1 MHLTYR
7 GRMIAYNIAIFLLL
21 FCIILF
27 CVVQGTIFVSIVN
40 AEKDLFQI
48 KKDSDL
54 YITQSLSA
62 NQNHQ
67 DPAVLF
73 SKNADKYASY
83 LAEVENQHIFFYDE
97 KQNMIADSSLHT
109 ETNLSDSL
117 ARLNTDNNPVFQYR
131 VNGGVTS
138 LYYLSPIFYG
148 NNHIGYMG
156 CQYNMQKMDS
166 LLSDIIL
173 YYCLAGLA
181 GFCIL
186 IVVTLSYADH
196 FTGPIKELTQ
206 IAGEINNENYD
217 AFIYYKRNDEIG
229 ALTDAFNTMTQ
240 NINRVIKQLNT
251 ERNRLASVLAS
262 LDDGVLAIDQKGNI
276 ITSNAYIKKY
286 FNVNN
291 PKTIYDFQYQ
301 SFLRDMY
308 DDLRNGKTHVS
319 EEIDCN
325 SRNLMIIGSPISDSG
340 LEENYLIIIRNIT
353 ADKQFESEQKKF
365 ISSVS
370 HELRTPL
377 TTIIGYTDMLMRRN
391 VTNPDMLNKSLTTIN
406 HEGYRLLRLVDDLLN
421 ANRLDK
427 TEFEVHR
434 TNLDLRALISNVI
447 EQMQF
452 KAVAKEI
459 VINYKYD
466 DTIPEVLGDYDRLQ
480 QLFINI
486 FHNAIKYSD
495 VGDIIDVVSTLEN
508 NMMVT
513 SVRDYGVGMSESEQ
527 IHIFDA
533 FYRVDEDRARSN
545 GEGGAGLGLYL
556 VKQIVDKHDG
566 TITIDSVPDEGT
578 NVTVKIP
585 VINVGNTANK
595 GDVS

>member
-27 CVVQGTIFVSIVN
+27 CIVQGTILVN
-40 AEKDLFQI
+40 ILGAENDLFQI
-48 KKDSDL
+48 KNDTDL
-54 YITQSLSA
+54 FLTQTLSA
-62 NQNHQ
+62 KQNNQ
-67 DPAVLF
+67 DPAEMF
-73 SKNADKYASY
+73 SKNADQYASY

-97 KQNMIADSSLHT
+97 KQNLIADSSLNT
-109 ETNLSDSL
+109 DVDMSDSL
-117 ARLNTDNNPVFQYR
+117 ARLNSNNDPVFQYR
-131 VNGGVTS
+131 INGGVTS
-138 LYYLSPIFYG
+138 LYCLSPLFF
-148 NNHIGYMG
+148 NDKRIGFMG
-156 CQYNMQKMDS
+156 CQYNMEKMDS
-166 LLSDIIL
+166 LLSNIIL
-173 YYCLAGLA
+173 FYCLSGLFS
-181 GFCIL
+181 FCIL

-196 FTGPIKELTQ
+196 FTSPIKELTQ
-206 IAGEINNENYD
+206 IAGEINNGNYD
-217 AFIYYKRNDEIG
+217 AIIYYKRDDEIG

-262 LDDGVLAIDQKGNI
+262 LDDGVLAIDQEGNI

-291 PKTIYDFQYQ
+291 PKTIYDFRYQ

-308 DDLRNGKTHVS
+308 DDLRSGKNHIS

-486 FHNAIKYSD
+486 LHNAIKYSD
-495 VGDIIDVVSTLEN
+495 VGDIIDVVSTVEN
-508 NMMVT
+508 NMIVT
-513 SVRDYGVGMSESEQ
+513 SVRDYGVGMSENEQ
-527 IHIFDA
+527 AHIFDA

-566 TITIDSVPDEGT
+566 TITINSIPDEGT

-585 VINVGNTANK
+585 VINTTNGTDK